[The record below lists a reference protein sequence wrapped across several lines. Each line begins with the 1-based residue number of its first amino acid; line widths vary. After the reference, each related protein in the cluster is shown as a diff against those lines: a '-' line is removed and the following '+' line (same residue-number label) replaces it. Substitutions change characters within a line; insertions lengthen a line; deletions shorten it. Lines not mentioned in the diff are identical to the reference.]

1 MAEADTFGRVA
12 ALDDA
17 AAGLRDQLIAW
28 QHYLHANPELP
39 NGEERTGAFIA
50 GRLREAGSQF
60 NQLTGGP
67 QPGHGHRR
75 RGAGRQQHVAGRRQF
90 SRRYSSV

>member
-28 QHYLHANPELP
+28 QLP
-39 NGEERTGAFIA
+39 VDVT
-50 GRLREAGSQF
+50 
-60 NQLTGGP
+60 P
-67 QPGHGHRR
+67 QVAM
-75 RGAGRQQHVAGRRQF
+75 RGVP
-90 SRRYSSV
+90 

>member
-12 ALDDA
+12 ASCYA
-17 AAGLRDQLIAW
+17 VVGLRDESITW

-50 GRLREAGSQF
+50 GRLC
-60 NQLTGGP
+60 
-67 QPGHGHRR
+67 
-75 RGAGRQQHVAGRRQF
+75 
-90 SRRYSSV
+90 